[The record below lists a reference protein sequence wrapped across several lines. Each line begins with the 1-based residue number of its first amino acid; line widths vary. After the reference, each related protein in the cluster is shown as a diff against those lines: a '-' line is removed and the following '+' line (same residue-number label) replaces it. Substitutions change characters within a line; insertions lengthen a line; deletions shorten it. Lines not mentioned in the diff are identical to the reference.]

1 MRQTSQCVGRV
12 LRSKYDYGMMIFAD
26 KRYKRKDFL
35 EKVPQWIRNQMK
47 VENQDLSTD
56 LAVQT
61 ASAYFKE
68 MGQPFTMPSDLMFT
82 SEKIEQIEKARRKA
96 QQEDVVMQQV

>member
-1 MRQTSQCVGRV
+1 
-12 LRSKYDYGMMIFAD
+12 MIFAD